1 MPQKIPDLIPFSNA
15 KHSHGRR
22 HRDPQERLM
31 VICGEEAALRKA
43 ASEILEKI
51 QQDAHLE
58 DRQTGR
64 QTMG

>member
-1 MPQKIPDLIPFSNA
+1 MRNA
-15 KHSHGRR
+15 AMVGDISA
-22 HRDPQERLM
+22 QERLM

-58 DRQTGR
+58 DRQTAR

>member
-1 MPQKIPDLIPFSNA
+1 MPQKILISSPFPMRNTAMVGDISA
-15 KHSHGRR
+15 
-22 HRDPQERLM
+22 QERLM